1 MRRCG
6 CLPLIALAAIML
18 IPALGGAQ
26 TVTVDLNKTS
36 LAWDWTKGTVPPNT
50 GDVERFDVKC
60 GRQSGVYSAT
70 TPLND
75 PAVRTVKLSQIL
87 NGTGAW
93 FCVIVAVNRYAPSP
107 PSNEVSFDA
116 GAPPAAPANNK
127 VQAQ

>member
-6 CLPLIALAAIML
+6 CLTLIFAAALSLLSVAH
-18 IPALGGAQ
+18 AQ

-36 LAWDWTKGTVPPNT
+36 LAWDWTKATVPPNT

-70 TPLND
+70 TPIND
-75 PAVRTVKLSQIL
+75 PLARTVKLSQVL
-87 NGTGAW
+87 NGQGQW
-93 FCVIVAVNRYAPSP
+93 FCVVLAVNRYSPSP
-107 PSNEVSFDA
+107 PSNEISFDA
-116 GAPPAAPANNK
+116 GAPPAGPANLK